1 MSAPALAARP
11 VARPAARP
19 VGRPDPGSAA
29 RQPNRQPNRQDP
41 REQAPRPRM
50 RVVERP
56 ELGPRR
62 LGFAVSCTA
71 LLGSLMLGLLL
82 LNVAISGN
90 AFTVA
95 ELQSERSLLV
105 DRQQSLEQ
113 SLLVRAA
120 PSALASRARGL
131 GMVPAPQTI
140 VLAPDGTGAPPPQA
154 AP

>member
-1 MSAPALAARP
+1 MSAPALAP
-11 VARPAARP
+11 RPATRPAPRP
-19 VGRPDPGSAA
+19 VGRPDPRQAA
-29 RQPNRQPNRQDP
+29 RQPSRQPGRPDA
-41 REQAPRPRM
+41 REAAPRPRM

-90 AFTVA
+90 AFTLA
-95 ELQSERSLLV
+95 ELQSERSVLV
-105 DRQQSLEQ
+105 DRQQALEQ
-113 SLLVRAA
+113 TLLVRSA

-140 VLAPDGTGAPPPQA
+140 VLQPDGTGAPPVAVVP
-154 AP
+154 